1 MNSIYKLITARSS
14 FIAREAATQ
23 NPRTTVTAISRSA
36 PVTQLNRT
44 TINSRPTE
52 HLARPQQLPSVDQ
65 SGPEA
70 WGRQLPPM
78 QTSGETEQML
88 SSLSWSSNV
97 QLGIGSLCQGTDAKR
112 GINIIIVQ
120 CEVKF
125 VLSTTLTKSCVMQS
139 TAAHVEMQLHRRACV
154 IDADMQILTWAA
166 TPSNRG

>member
-1 MNSIYKLITARSS
+1 M
-14 FIAREAATQ
+14 TQ
-23 NPRTTVTAISRSA
+23 LNRTTVTAISN
-36 PVTQLNRT
+36 QQERT
-44 TINSRPTE
+44 GDTTESDNSFVRLLAGLSSIHVQQ

-120 CEVKF
+120 CEVKPRF
-125 VLSTTLTKSCVMQS
+125 CLQRSQNPVLCNLQQHTQKCNYSG
-139 TAAHVEMQLHRRACV
+139 ARA
-154 IDADMQILTWAA
+154 
-166 TPSNRG
+166 